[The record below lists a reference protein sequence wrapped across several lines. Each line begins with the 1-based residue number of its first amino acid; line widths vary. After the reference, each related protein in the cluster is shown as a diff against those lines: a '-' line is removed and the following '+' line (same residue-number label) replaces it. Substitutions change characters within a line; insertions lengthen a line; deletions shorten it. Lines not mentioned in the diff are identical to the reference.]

1 MNKMIKAKI
10 KKAKICFAWCPISAL
25 GDGTYIRTTKAEM
38 TRILETCHEERELAL
53 NEELNLNTD
62 GCLYLN

>member
-10 KKAKICFAWCPISAL
+10 KRAKTCFVWCPIAAL

-38 TRILETCHEERELAL
+38 IRILETCHEREESAL
-53 NEELNLNTD
+53 NNDLRLNAD
-62 GCLYLN
+62 GYLYLN